1 MQEIYRAADITEA
14 HIIAGMLESHG
25 IEAHVGGHY
34 LQGGVGELGTMN
46 FATIAVQEEDAEQ
59 AGQLIADYEQGGD
72 EPVRLSQK
80 EGVKLPQAMYILL
93 FWVVIA
99 VTAMLIVV

>member
-14 HIIAGMLESHG
+14 HIVAGMLEAHG

-46 FATIAVQEEDAEQ
+46 FAIVAVSEEDVEQ
-59 AGQLIADYEQGGD
+59 AGKLIADYEQGSN
-72 EPVRLSQK
+72 EPVRLSQQ
-80 EGVKLPQAMYILL
+80 EGVNLPGSMYTLL
-93 FWVVIA
+93 LWVIVA
-99 VTAMLIVV
+99 VTVLLVIL

>member
-14 HIIAGMLESHG
+14 HIIAGMLEAHG

-34 LQGGVGELGTMN
+34 LQGGVGELGAMN
-46 FATIAVQEEDAEQ
+46 FATIAVGDDDTEQ
-59 AGQLIADYEQGGD
+59 AKQLIADYEQGSD

-80 EGVKLPQAMYILL
+80 EGVNLPQSMYTLL
-93 FWVVIA
+93 LWVV
-99 VTAMLIVV
+99 VVITVLLLVV